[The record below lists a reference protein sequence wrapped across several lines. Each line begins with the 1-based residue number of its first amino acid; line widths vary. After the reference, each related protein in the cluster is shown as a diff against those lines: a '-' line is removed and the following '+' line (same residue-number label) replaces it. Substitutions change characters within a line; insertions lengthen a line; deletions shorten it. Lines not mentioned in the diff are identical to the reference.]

1 MAATAAVSAL
11 LLVGSVNHLSALP
24 PGLSLPPEVLQLPF
38 RKAQPVV
45 TVLHGG
51 VGTKTVVI
59 DPDALTTT
67 GPNEQTVV
75 ADQPPEM
82 SATPDSAQ
90 KTIVNSNR
98 VHSVCE
104 SEAEIVAQNTV
115 VRYYP
120 QSAAL
125 RVSPHKKP

>member
-1 MAATAAVSAL
+1 
-11 LLVGSVNHLSALP
+11 
-24 PGLSLPPEVLQLPF
+24 
-38 RKAQPVV
+38 V

-98 VHSVCE
+98 VHSVCQ

-120 QSAAL
+120 QSAAP